1 MIRSNL
7 KTLTPVIFPI
17 IFLYYSDFEKE
28 LYVATAAF
36 LFFFLVFYKHFFKGK
51 IVIDKEDYLF
61 KNTYFYPLLFLYLIL
76 TQNAYLN
83 FETITWDVSSY
94 LVAANEINLGYIP
107 LETQWESK
115 GPLTIYIY
123 YFFSKLA
130 NSNYLYFKLLNDI
143 VLFITICI
151 FISTLKLKGL
161 SDKRYLIASMFII
174 TIFSIQ
180 WFVSEFTEF
189 YCLPLIALSNYYFI
203 KNNSQSSLYIG
214 LLFGLAFLINQG
226 SVLFFIP
233 ILILKFIENDK
244 ASLIKSFTKLS
255 IGFIFP
261 NLISIITYWSRGLL
275 DVYFANYIDIP
286 LGYSNESY
294 SSFYEL
300 RVFLREISEINQF
313 IYFFLVSLLIFYL
326 LVEINSK
333 RGNVKKYFNLVNLNF
348 LFALAYYFIAGH
360 NFYHHLVYLVY
371 FLTFFIVNIHK
382 TSQLNLISI
391 LLLFSVI
398 TTSVATFPLAYNNL
412 LNVNQ
417 TYNNY
422 PLKQVA
428 QEIDENINNKDFTI
442 LALDSVLILH
452 YLDKT
457 NFSYIVHPTNH
468 YQKYITDVLI
478 NLDKINEDN
487 IQYLI
492 GLKPDV
498 IICNTMSIDVGG
510 KVISTDP
517 SDYGED
523 IREGSKQFCD
533 FSNFV
538 EDYFQLDT
546 TLYRT
551 DPNLNYYYDP
561 YKDMNIFIKKGI

>member
-1 MIRSNL
+1 MIKSNL
-7 KTLTPVIFPI
+7 KTLTPAIFPI
-17 IFLYYSDFEKE
+17 IFIYYSDFEKE
-28 LYVATAAF
+28 LYLATVIF
-36 LFFFLVFYKHFFKGK
+36 LIFFLVLHKHFFK
-51 IVIDKEDYLF
+51 DKTTINKEGYVL

-94 LVAANEINLGYIP
+94 LVAANEINLGYTP

-123 YFFSKLA
+123 YFFSELV

-143 VLFITICI
+143 LLFMTICI
-151 FISTLKLKGL
+151 FINILKLKGI
-161 SDKRYLIASMFII
+161 SDKKYLIASMFII

-189 YCLPLIALSNYYFI
+189 YCLPLIALGNYYFI

-226 SVLFFIP
+226 SVLFLIP
-233 ILILKFIENDK
+233 ILFLKIMENDN

-255 IGFIFP
+255 SGFIFP
-261 NLISIITYWSRGLL
+261 NLIFIITYWRKGLL
-275 DVYFANYIDIP
+275 DVYLANYIDIP
-286 LGYSNESY
+286 RGYSAESY

-300 RVFLREISEINQF
+300 RVFLREISEINEF
-313 IYFFLVSLLIFYL
+313 TYFYLVSMLIFYF
-326 LVEINSK
+326 LVEVNNK

-360 NFYHHLVYLVY
+360 NFYHHLIYLIY
-371 FLTFFIVNIHK
+371 FSSFFIVKIDR
-382 TSQLNLISI
+382 TSQFNLIST
-391 LLLFSVI
+391 LLLLSVL
-398 TTSVATFPLAYNNL
+398 TTSIAVFPQAYNNL

-417 TYNNY
+417 TYHNY

-442 LALDSVLILH
+442 LALDFVLILH

-478 NLDKINEDN
+478 KLDKINDDN

-492 GLKPDV
+492 GLQPDV
-498 IICNTMSIDVGG
+498 IICNTMSIDAGG

-523 IREGSKQFCD
+523 VKEENKHFCD

-538 EDYFQLDT
+538 EDYIQLDT

-551 DPNLNYYYDP
+551 DPNLGYYYDP
-561 YKDMNIFIKKGI
+561 YKEMNIFIKKGI